1 MAAKAIVSVNSSYG
15 AYTGGDP
22 KGFYPD
28 RFANDLLNDVLL
40 INGNVIARG
49 EFGMVPASEPDS
61 ARREYE
67 SARKQ
72 DRKEIERLTRKNEE
86 TEKRFGEWAAGIG
99 ENILIN

>member
-1 MAAKAIVSVNSSYG
+1 M
-15 AYTGGDP
+15 
-22 KGFYPD
+22 
-28 RFANDLLNDVLL
+28 LL
-40 INGNVIARG
+40 INGNVIARW
-49 EFGMVPASEPDS
+49 EFGMVPASELDS